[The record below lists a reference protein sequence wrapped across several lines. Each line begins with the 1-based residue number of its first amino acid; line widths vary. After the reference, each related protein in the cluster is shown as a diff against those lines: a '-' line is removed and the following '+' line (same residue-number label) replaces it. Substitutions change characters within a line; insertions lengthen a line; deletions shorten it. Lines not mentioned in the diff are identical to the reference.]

1 MLNSKTAVITGASRG
16 IGRAIALSFAKNGY
30 NIAAVYNKSEEAAN
44 ILKNE
49 IEAFGGS
56 VKLYKADVAV
66 SDEVKKAVEQI
77 LTDFSTT
84 DVLVNNAGIAH
95 FGLVTDVS
103 EDEYDRIMDVNM
115 KGTFLFTKGILP
127 NMIHN
132 KNGVIIN
139 ISSMWGQ
146 VGASCEAVYSASKAA
161 VIGYTKALAKEVG
174 PSGIRVNCI
183 SPGVIDTDMMADF
196 DEQTKVELC
205 EETPIT
211 RLGTAEDIANAV
223 EFLASEKASF
233 ITGQVIS
240 VNGGFVV

>member
-1 MLNSKTAVITGASRG
+1 MKTALITGASRG

-49 IEAFGGS
+49 IEALGGS
-56 VKLYKADVAV
+56 IRLYKADVAV
-66 SDEVKKAVEQI
+66 SNEVEKALEQI
-77 LTDFSTT
+77 LDDFSVI
-84 DVLVNNAGIAH
+84 DVLINNAGIAH
-95 FGLVTDVS
+95 FGLVTDVT
-103 EDEYDRIMDVNM
+103 EEQYDRIMDVNM
-115 KGTFLFTKGILP
+115 KGTFLFTKGVLP

-174 PSGIRVNCI
+174 ISGIRVNCI
-183 SPGVIDTDMMADF
+183 SPGVIDTDMMAEF
-196 DEQTKVELC
+196 DEADKAELC
-205 EETPIT
+205 DQTPIN
-211 RLGTAEDIANAV
+211 RIGTADDIANAAV
-223 EFLASEKASF
+223 FLASEKASF
-233 ITGQVIS
+233 ITGQVIA
-240 VNGGFVV
+240 VNGGFVI

>member
-49 IEAFGGS
+49 IEALGGS
-56 VKLYKADVAV
+56 IRLYKADVAV
-66 SDEVKKAVEQI
+66 SNEVEKALEQI
-77 LTDFSTT
+77 LDDFSVI
-84 DVLVNNAGIAH
+84 DVLINNAGIAH
-95 FGLVTDVS
+95 FGLVTDVT
-103 EDEYDRIMDVNM
+103 EEQYDRIMDVNM
-115 KGTFLFTKGILP
+115 KGTFLFTKGVLP

-174 PSGIRVNCI
+174 ISGIRVNCI
-183 SPGVIDTDMMADF
+183 SPGVIDTDMMAEF
-196 DEQTKVELC
+196 DEADKAELC
-205 EETPIT
+205 DQTPIN
-211 RLGTAEDIANAV
+211 RIGTADDIANAAV
-223 EFLASEKASF
+223 FLASEKASF
-233 ITGQVIS
+233 ITGQVIA
-240 VNGGFVV
+240 VNGGFVI